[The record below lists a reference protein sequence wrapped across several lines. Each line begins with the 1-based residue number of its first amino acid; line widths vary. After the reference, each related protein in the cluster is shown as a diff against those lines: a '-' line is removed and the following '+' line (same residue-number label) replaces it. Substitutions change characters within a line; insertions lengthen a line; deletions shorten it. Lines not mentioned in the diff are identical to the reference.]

1 MHTPS
6 LPERFQYMGVFSWG
20 EHLADKDEL
29 ILNGEEEELAIAL
42 LHHVATYLLAN
53 QIDSY
58 LGICRKD
65 RFTDKDKN
73 IRDAAC
79 IARLIRNAF
88 AHNPFNPQWQ
98 IRMEQCKDK
107 VLNVSDIIKLNT
119 YNLDGKA
126 VNRYDYGG
134 PLALLR
140 LSEYVAQNI

>member
-1 MHTPS
+1 MAFSMNTPS
-6 LPERFQYMGVFSWG
+6 LPERFQYQGVFSWG

-58 LGICRKD
+58 LGICRKN

-79 IARLIRNAF
+79 IARLMRNALLTIHLIRNGRYVRNNA
-88 AHNPFNPQWQ
+88 
-98 IRMEQCKDK
+98 K
-107 VLNVSDIIKLNT
+107 IKC
-119 YNLDGKA
+119 
-126 VNRYDYGG
+126 
-134 PLALLR
+134 
-140 LSEYVAQNI
+140 